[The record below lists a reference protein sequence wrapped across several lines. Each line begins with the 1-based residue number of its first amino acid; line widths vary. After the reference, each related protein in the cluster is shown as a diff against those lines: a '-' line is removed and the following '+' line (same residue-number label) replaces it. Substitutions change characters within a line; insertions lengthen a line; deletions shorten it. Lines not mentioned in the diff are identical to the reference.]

1 MMPNNGT
8 EKRIQEVSSI
18 LMAKMNNRQFRYLF
32 RLQIVIKS
40 HMKVVLGVSYL
51 FNKII
56 ERKLFVPILFEQK
69 DYVWLSKKL
78 PLLFYG

>member
-1 MMPNNGT
+1 M
-8 EKRIQEVSSI
+8 EQKKRIQEVSSI
-18 LMAKMNNRQFRYLF
+18 SMAKMNNRQFRYLF

-40 HMKVVLGVSYL
+40 HMKVALGVSYL

-56 ERKLFVPILFEQK
+56 ERKLFVPILVFEQE
-69 DYVWLSKKL
+69 DHVWLSKIL